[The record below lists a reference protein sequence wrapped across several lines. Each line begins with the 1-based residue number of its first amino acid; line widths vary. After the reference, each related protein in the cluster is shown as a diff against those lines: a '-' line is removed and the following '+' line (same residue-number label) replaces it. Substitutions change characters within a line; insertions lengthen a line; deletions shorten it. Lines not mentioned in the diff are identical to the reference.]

1 VDVAEYGTQRHVPA
15 GSKLLLGGPFPR
27 SLVLIANGRG
37 RVRHAGETI
46 AELGPGDLFGEL
58 APQRPAYAY
67 ATVTAICDLTLV
79 VFSSRQI
86 DRLGQAS
93 PESLAALLGTDHIVR
108 APQPAASHLRL
119 VKSA

>member
-1 VDVAEYGTQRHVPA
+1 MDLAEYGTPMHVPA
-15 GSKLLLGGPFPR
+15 GRKLLLDGPFPR
-27 SLVLIANGRG
+27 ALVLITNGRG
-37 RVRHAGETI
+37 RVRHAGEPVG
-46 AELGPGDLFGEL
+46 ELGPGDLFGEL

-86 DRLGQAS
+86 DLLGQAS
-93 PESLAALLGTDHIVR
+93 PESLAALLGTDRIVR
-108 APQPAASHLRL
+108 APQPASHLRL